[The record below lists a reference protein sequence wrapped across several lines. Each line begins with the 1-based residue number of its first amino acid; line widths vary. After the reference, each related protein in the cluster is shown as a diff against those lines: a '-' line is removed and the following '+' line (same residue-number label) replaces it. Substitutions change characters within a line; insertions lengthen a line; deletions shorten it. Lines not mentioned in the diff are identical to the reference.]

1 MITKIIPQVQRVFID
16 KNNEGTVT
24 CPECQKSKRANF
36 AKYKHCSEVLK
47 VKCACGCAFGLIIDQ
62 RKYYRKRTKFN
73 GNYTIAGTNE
83 TGSMVVEDLSF
94 TGVGFQTRQ
103 PHKLQV
109 GDQIEIRFTLD
120 NHLKTEMY
128 KTAVVRRIRDKFVG
142 AEFCDLKAYDKD
154 LGFYLM
160 PA

>member
-1 MITKIIPQVQRVFID
+1 
-16 KNNEGTVT
+16 VT

-36 AKYKHCSEVLK
+36 AKYKHSSEVLK
-47 VKCACGCAFGLIIDQ
+47 VKCACGCAFGLVIDQ
-62 RKYYRKRTKFN
+62 RKYYRKKTRFN
-73 GNYTIAGTNE
+73 GNYAIAGTQE
-83 TGSMVVEDLSF
+83 TSSIVVEDLSF
-94 TGVGFQTRQ
+94 TGIGFQTRQ
-103 PHKLQV
+103 PHKMQV
-109 GDQIEIRFTLD
+109 GDLIEIRFTLD

-142 AEFCDLKAYDKD
+142 AEFCERTAYDKE